1 MQNGLVLSDNSSSSL
16 TAIKELKEIWQ
27 LTNEPTLKQINISA
41 DFNLFELKTHI
52 QAQQPN
58 VYLIAGDSKFV
69 KKMVIRKA
77 LCIE

>member
-69 KKMVIRKA
+69 KKMVICKA